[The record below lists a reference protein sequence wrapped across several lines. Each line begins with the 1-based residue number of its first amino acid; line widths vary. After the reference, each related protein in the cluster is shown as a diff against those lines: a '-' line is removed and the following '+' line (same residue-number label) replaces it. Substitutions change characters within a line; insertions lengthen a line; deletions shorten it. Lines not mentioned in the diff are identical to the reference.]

1 MKHIGLF
8 VVFLTLISTISSSY
22 GMNVQNGV
30 SKKKPMSV
38 EELQKEPITF
48 ELDIPY
54 ANDGNPMHR
63 LDIYLPKKRKSEKLP
78 VIVFI
83 HGGAWLGGD
92 KSDESIGLIPFVR
105 NGKYAVISIN
115 YRLTGEA
122 KWPAQIY
129 DCKAAIR
136 WVRANSENYGFD
148 SNHIGVWGKSA
159 GAHLALMLGVTKDAK
174 LEGDVGQ
181 YKGYSSKVEAVV
193 NFFGP
198 TDLNAIIGQPSDI
211 NHSTPFAAEAL
222 LIGGAVPEN
231 PDKARAASPVTY
243 VTAQD
248 SPVFSVHG
256 NADKIVPYD
265 QALRIDAALHQAQV
279 PTYLITIKNGG
290 HGDFGNIADKKVE
303 AFFDKYLR
311 GEKVKLQNKEIIL
324 KDKSN

>member
-1 MKHIGLF
+1 MKNIGLL
-8 VVFLTLISTISSSY
+8 VVFIMLISTFSFAGEMKIKPGLSKISPTSI
-22 GMNVQNGV
+22 
-30 SKKKPMSV
+30 

-48 ELDIPY
+48 EMDIPY
-54 ANDGNPMHR
+54 AADENPMHK
-63 LDIYLPKKRKSEKLP
+63 LDLYLPKKRKTEKLP

-83 HGGAWLGGD
+83 HGGAWLGGN
-92 KSDESIGLIPFVR
+92 KSDDAAELISFVR
-105 NGKYAVISIN
+105 TGKYAGISIN

-148 SNHIGVWGKSA
+148 SNHIAVWGKSA
-159 GAHLALMLGVTKDAK
+159 GAHLALMLGVTIDAE
-174 LEGDVGQ
+174 LEGDVGP

-198 TDLNAIIGQPSDI
+198 TDLNAIIGQTSDI
-211 NHSTPFAAEAL
+211 NHSTAFAPEAL

-256 NADKIVPYD
+256 DSDKIVPYD
-265 QALRIDAALHQAQV
+265 QALRIDAALHRAQV
-279 PTYLITIKNGG
+279 PTYLITIKKGG
-290 HGDFGNIADKKVE
+290 HGDFGTIADKKVA
-303 AFFDKYLR
+303 AFLDKYLR